1 MHHTKQ
7 DIINELSFSAQA
19 IIEALATNDTVTI
32 NQCAKHIERIAKLIK
47 DDYEVNYISEVSPT
61 TWEQSL
67 AELNA
72 IN

>member
-7 DIINELSFSAQA
+7 DIINELSFSAKA
-19 IIEALATNDTVTI
+19 IIEAIAKNDVATI
-32 NQCAKHIERIAKLIK
+32 KQIAKHIERMAKLIK
-47 DDYEVNYISEVSPT
+47 DDYELIYIPELIPM